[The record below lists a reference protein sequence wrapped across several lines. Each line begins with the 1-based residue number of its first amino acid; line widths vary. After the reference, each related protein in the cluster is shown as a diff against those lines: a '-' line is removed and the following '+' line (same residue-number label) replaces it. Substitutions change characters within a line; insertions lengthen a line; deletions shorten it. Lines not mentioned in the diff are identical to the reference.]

1 MSFVNR
7 ICRALHEEHDT
18 TVALMQRLEQLI
30 ARQRRGALP
39 DTGDVAVAKL
49 FADLSIGLAAE
60 LERHFAFE
68 EDRLFPYLAAIGE
81 EPIGAHLTEEHAV
94 IRPIGVRVASLARAA
109 ATAGFDEAQWQEF
122 CRLGQDLCDRLLAHV
137 QKEEMALLPLL
148 EDSMDADTEAR
159 LAEEYL
165 ETT

>member
-1 MSFVNR
+1 MSFANR
-7 ICRALHEEHDT
+7 ICQALHEEHDA

-30 ARQRRGALP
+30 ARHRRGGPP
-39 DTGDVAVAKL
+39 DTGDGAVAKL
-49 FADLSIGLAAE
+49 LADLSIGLAAE
-60 LERHFAFE
+60 LGRHFAFE
-68 EDRLFPYLAAIGE
+68 EDDLFAYLAAIGE

-94 IRPIGVRVASLARAA
+94 IRPIGVRVAALARTA
-109 ATAGFDEAQWQEF
+109 ATTGFDEAQWQEF